1 MLLDRGQGLFYPYEC
16 CFKAFGDEDRPRVTA
31 LLKVEN
37 GQWPSQHIS
46 LNLTLH
52 MMAAYRLVVMRPS
65 KTWVLG
71 RKT

>member
-37 GQWPSQHIS
+37 GQWPLQHVS
-46 LNLTLH
+46 LNL
-52 MMAAYRLVVMRPS
+52 
-65 KTWVLG
+65 
-71 RKT
+71 